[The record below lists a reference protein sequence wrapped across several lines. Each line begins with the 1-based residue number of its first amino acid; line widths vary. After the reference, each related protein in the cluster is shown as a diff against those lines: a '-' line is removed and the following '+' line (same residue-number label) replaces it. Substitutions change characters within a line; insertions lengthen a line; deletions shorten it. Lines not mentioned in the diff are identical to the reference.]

1 MLHSQNVTS
10 PKIHRCPVD
19 TSRDGPPNHFASF
32 REENYFF
39 TPGRNRTP
47 MHSNAAPSLVTVLP
61 DLSCLQEMKSLY
73 NVIIDV
79 SRIYNENLLPIE

>member
-1 MLHSQNVTS
+1 MGLQTISQAVEK
-10 PKIHRCPVD
+10 KII
-19 TSRDGPPNHFASF
+19 FL
-32 REENYFF
+32 

-47 MHSNAAPSLVTVLP
+47 IHSNTAPCLATVLP
-61 DLSCLQEMKSLY
+61 DLSCLQELKSPH